1 MLAPKHPTGFERRMA
16 SEGEQL
22 EIGPSNM
29 GALDGGVLLRC
40 TPPRHSVTVGPKVDK
55 NLH

>member
-1 MLAPKHPTGFERRMA
+1 
-16 SEGEQL
+16 L

-40 TPPRHSVTVGPKVDK
+40 TPPRHSVTVGPKVGK
-55 NLH
+55 NPH